1 MKDNKNILMNY
12 VENVINKKI
21 ESKIMEGYKAISFE
35 NLEKEIKK
43 IEEKP
48 EKIDEILKVI
58 KEYIPA

>member
-1 MKDNKNILMNY
+1 MKDNKNILINY

-21 ESKIMEGYKAISFE
+21 ESKIMEGYKAISFD